1 MFGPDPHV
9 VRPNENIPS
18 ICYIKNAI
26 MRPNIQAGNPC
37 QVIRTHFDQELTNR
51 LLEPRWWD

>member
-51 LLEPRWWD
+51 LLEPR